1 MAKAKFLNG
10 LFAAHKPAGVSS
22 ASITNHIKEV
32 IIQGLKQ
39 QGEVKVSGG
48 NNPTTTIKVGH
59 GGTLDLN
66 ASGVLVLGIG
76 RGTKALGPYLKGQK
90 KYKAVGLLGKA
101 TDTHSEDGNLT
112 VELPY
117 DHVTKDKMLDVLM
130 NFRGIVKQVPPI
142 YSSLKFKGHTMASLA
157 AAGFPVE
164 AKPARM
170 VSVYNI
176 HCTSF
181 KPPTFSFEIACS
193 GGFYVRK
200 LIHDIGK
207 ELGTCACMKSL
218 ERTQQGP
225 FHLRKNVLEERDWTF
240 PKILEALKD
249 NKELNLKD
257 NRKEEVRL

>member
-90 KYKAVGLLGKA
+90 VSQRTNWSLCDIFSRLDLDNVFILL
-101 TDTHSEDGNLT
+101 S
-112 VELPY
+112 VEL
-117 DHVTKDKMLDVLM
+117 VLRM
-130 NFRGIVKQVPPI
+130 CTVFAVE
-142 YSSLKFKGHTMASLA
+142 YS
-157 AAGFPVE
+157 
-164 AKPARM
+164 
-170 VSVYNI
+170 
-176 HCTSF
+176 
-181 KPPTFSFEIACS
+181 
-193 GGFYVRK
+193 
-200 LIHDIGK
+200 
-207 ELGTCACMKSL
+207 
-218 ERTQQGP
+218 
-225 FHLRKNVLEERDWTF
+225 
-240 PKILEALKD
+240 
-249 NKELNLKD
+249 
-257 NRKEEVRL
+257 